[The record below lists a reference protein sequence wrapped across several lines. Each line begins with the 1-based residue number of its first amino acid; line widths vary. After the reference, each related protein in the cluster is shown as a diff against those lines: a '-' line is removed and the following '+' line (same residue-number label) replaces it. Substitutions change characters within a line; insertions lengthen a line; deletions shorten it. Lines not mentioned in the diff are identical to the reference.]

1 MYKRDEEKIYKRLKS
16 DYDYLVSLG
25 YEVVAV
31 ALQGS
36 QNYDLDYAESDI
48 DTKAIVLP
56 KFKDLIMGNKKVSKT
71 IILESDEHIDVK
83 DIRHMFDNFL
93 KQNINFLEFLF
104 TKYIYINPLYADSMQ
119 IILDNREEIAHYD
132 NYRAINCMVGMMY
145 QKHKA
150 LEHPYPATK
159 DKIEKYGYD
168 GKQLHHT
175 LRCYEFMIRYMK
187 DEPFAD
193 CLISKD
199 AEYLTKVK
207 KNEAH
212 GLEEAR
218 HLSLKAVERADA
230 VKKHYSERNEN
241 IIDDAIPK
249 LLDEVV
255 LKILSDFCKF
265 HFEKEGLND

>member
-1 MYKRDEEKIYKRLKS
+1 MYKRDEWKINDRLKA
-16 DYDYLVSLG
+16 DYKYLEHLG

-36 QNYDLDYAESDI
+36 QNYDLDYEGSDI

-71 IILESDEHIDVK
+71 ITLESDEHIDVK
-83 DIRHMFDNFL
+83 DIRLMFDNFL

-104 TKYIYINPLYADSMQ
+104 TKYMYINPLYADSMQ
-119 IILDNREEIAHYD
+119 TILDNREEIARYD
-132 NYRAINCMVGMMY
+132 NYRAINCMAGMMY

-159 DKIEKYGYD
+159 DKIDKYGYD

-218 HLSLKAVERADA
+218 HLSLKAVERANA

-241 IIDDAIPK
+241 IVDDAVPK

-255 LKILSDFCKF
+255 LKILSDFCKI
-265 HFEKEGLND
+265 HFEKEGL